1 MLEKK
6 ICYSKSNA
14 NWLQPFQLRK
24 LRVCGEHTGLQG
36 EFANQMQ
43 LEPLMSFYLPASQV
57 YVYVCAHFW
66 KSAPLYT
73 ENSDESQEEES

>member
-14 NWLQPFQLRK
+14 NWLQPFKLSK
-24 LRVCGEHTGLQG
+24 LRACGEHTGLQG

-43 LEPLMSFYLPASQV
+43 LEPSLNVFLSSRFTGLRV
-57 YVYVCAHFW
+57 RVCTFLKVCSSLH
-66 KSAPLYT
+66 
-73 ENSDESQEEES
+73 

>member
-14 NWLQPFQLRK
+14 NWLQPFQLHK
-24 LRVCGEHTGLQG
+24 LRGCGEHTGLQG

-43 LEPLMSFYLPASQV
+43 SEPLMSFYLPASQV
-57 YVYVCAHFW
+57 YMRAHFW

-73 ENSDESQEEES
+73 GNSDESQEEES